1 MAVKAPAGLGD
12 PLLGPLRAAHLN
24 PSVDERLSVGK
35 GRAIPETSIGLQGQA
50 GQERPEDGWTR
61 QARVQLQAGGQ
72 WETGAGQDW
81 TKQLSRPRRT
91 GSGDVSID
99 APARPSAAPEQ
110 TEALGKVKEPGLSGW
125 EKSAWAH
132 RAVAAFEESMRFMGG
147 LFTKPFAT

>member
-1 MAVKAPAGLGD
+1 MAVKAPSGIGD
-12 PLLGPLRAAHLN
+12 PLLGPLRSAHLN

-35 GRAIPETSIGLQGQA
+35 GRSIPETSIGLQGQSS
-50 GQERPEDGWTR
+50 QDRPEDGWSR

-81 TKQLSRPRRT
+81 TRRLNKPRRT
-91 GSGDVSID
+91 DQGGVQID
-99 APARPSAAPEQ
+99 APQRSGATPEQ
-110 TEALGKVKEPGLSGW
+110 TEALGKVKEQGLSGW

-132 RAVAAFEESMRFMGG
+132 RAIAAFEESMRFMGG